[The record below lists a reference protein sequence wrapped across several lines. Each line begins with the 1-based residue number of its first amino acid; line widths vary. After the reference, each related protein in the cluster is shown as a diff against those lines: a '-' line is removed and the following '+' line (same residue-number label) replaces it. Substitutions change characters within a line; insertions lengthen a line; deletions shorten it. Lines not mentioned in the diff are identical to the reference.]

1 MIKFSVMYPNTPG
14 TRFDH
19 VYYREKH
26 MPLVKERMGKHLKSY
41 AIDQGVSG
49 GAPGEAPTYVAI
61 GHLICESLADFQA
74 GFGPHTKEI
83 MSDIPNYT
91 DVRPT
96 AQISE
101 IIVG

>member
-1 MIKFSVMYPNTPG
+1 MIKFTILYPNTPG
-14 TRFDH
+14 ARFDH

-41 AIDQGVSG
+41 AIDQGLAG
-49 GAPGEAPTYVAI
+49 GAPGEAAPYVAI
-61 GHLICESLADFQA
+61 GYLLCETVEDFQA

-83 MSDIPNYT
+83 MTDMANYT

-96 AQISE
+96 VQISQ